1 MAAVPVLQNGLVH
14 GSRVDII
21 LTTQNMVS
29 VGEYNPL
36 PYDELVDGKFL
47 FQVDKVVMKSNRQI
61 HVIRTFTPQQD
72 CMALSV
78 SKGPGQEKVFEIF
91 ASGNELADD
100 DSEDCDC
107 DECQI
112 SEILLRLHRDYC
124 PAFYEKFGVNPTVA
138 PNFVF
143 GEYVEYLFCKDGAD
157 GMASISSRGCGALWF
172 EEAADEFLRFI
183 LWILN
188 ADERYAHRLT
198 PSRLDGSG

>member
-91 ASGNELADD
+91 ADYE
-100 DSEDCDC
+100 SETMNLKRF
-107 DECQI
+107 
-112 SEILLRLHRDYC
+112 LLTM
-124 PAFYEKFGVNPTVA
+124 NP
-138 PNFVF
+138 
-143 GEYVEYLFCKDGAD
+143 K
-157 GMASISSRGCGALWF
+157 
-172 EEAADEFLRFI
+172 
-183 LWILN
+183 
-188 ADERYAHRLT
+188 T
-198 PSRLDGSG
+198 PSALPDIR

>member
-78 SKGPGQEKVFEIF
+78 SKGPGQEKIFEMF
-91 ASGNELADD
+91 ASGNQCE
-100 DSEDCDC
+100 DSEREDSDS
-107 DECQI
+107 DEEDGI
-112 SEILLRLHRDYC
+112 SEILLRFHPDFCSLLYEVFDMDPAVRCFEVKSNTMLGPDYSGL
-124 PAFYEKFGVNPTVA
+124 E
-138 PNFVF
+138 
-143 GEYVEYLFCKDGAD
+143 LFFCNDGTSAD
-157 GMASISSRGCGALWF
+157 GMASISSRAKGRYCFKRAV
-172 EEAADEFLRFI
+172 DQFLDVIYYI
-183 LWILN
+183 LYPDL
-188 ADERYAHRLT
+188 A
-198 PSRLDGSG
+198 